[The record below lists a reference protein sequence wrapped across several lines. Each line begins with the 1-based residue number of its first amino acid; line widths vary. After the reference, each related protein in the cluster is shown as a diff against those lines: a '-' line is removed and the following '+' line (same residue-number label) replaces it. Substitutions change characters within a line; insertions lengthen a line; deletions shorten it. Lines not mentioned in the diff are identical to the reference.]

1 MEKEKIDKIIIKL
14 QNEIVKTQKIGE
26 QANSLVR
33 LKEIAKVY
41 RGEDRIIPFSEIAD
55 RIRNEKEETRVMSG
69 FKGLDDLLKG
79 FRPQQLIVVSA
90 LTKSGKTQ
98 FCMDL
103 TCKMREQNPLWF
115 PFEESAEELI
125 RKFLERKEEPPHAF
139 TPENMTGKAIEW
151 LESKIVES
159 IAKYDTKIVF
169 IDQLDFIVSMLGE
182 NHALNVG
189 QTMRDLKGLAKKWN
203 VIIFI
208 ICHLTKTRMDTQ
220 PTLEDL
226 KGSSSIGQ
234 EADTV
239 ILLWRE
245 SKRHN
250 REMVITD
257 NVNVSVQANRRTGK
271 TGNVKMVY
279 ENGKFI
285 EKEWKNYEQEEL
297 ENEFYD
303 EPSNPK
309 NF

>member
-1 MEKEKIDKIIIKL
+1 MEKEKVEAIIRKL
-14 QNEIVKTQKIGE
+14 ENEIVKTQKLGE
-26 QANSLVR
+26 QADSLAR

-41 RGEDRIIPFSEIAD
+41 RGEDKIIPFSEIAD
-55 RIRNEKEETRVMSG
+55 RIRNEKEEHKIMSG
-69 FKGLDDLLKG
+69 FAGLDELLKG

-103 TCKMREQNPLWF
+103 TVRMKDQNCLWF

-125 RKFLERKEEPPHAF
+125 RKFLERGEEPPRAF
-139 TPENMTGKAIEW
+139 TPESMTGNAIEW
-151 LESKIVES
+151 IETKIVES

-169 IDQLDFIVSMLGE
+169 IDQLDFIVPMSRDDHHLRI
-182 NHALNVG
+182 G
-189 QTMRDLKGLAKKWN
+189 QAMRELKSLAKKWN

-208 ICHLTKTRMDTQ
+208 ICHLTKARMDTQ

-245 SKRHN
+245 SKRSKG
-250 REMVITD
+250 EMVISD

-279 ENGKFI
+279 ENGRFI
-285 EKEWKNYEQEEL
+285 EMDWRKSDLEKSDLYDSEQQ
-297 ENEFYD
+297 
-303 EPSNPK
+303 
-309 NF
+309 

>member
-1 MEKEKIDKIIIKL
+1 MEEKEIDNLIAKL
-14 QNEIVKTQKIGE
+14 QNEIVKTQKQGE
-26 QANSLVR
+26 QADSLAR

-41 RGEDRIIPFSEIAD
+41 RGEDRVIGFSEIAE

-69 FKGLDDLLKG
+69 FVGLDSLLKG

-103 TCKMREQNPLWF
+103 TVKMKDQNPLWF

-125 RKFLERKEEPPHAF
+125 RKFLERKEEPPKAF
-139 TPENMTGKAIEW
+139 TPENMTGNAVEW

-169 IDQLDFIVSMLGE
+169 IDQLDFIVPMRGD
-182 NHALNVG
+182 NHALNIG

-245 SKRHN
+245 SKRQ
-250 REMVITD
+250 RGEMVITD

-279 ENGKFI
+279 ENGHFL
-285 EKEWKNYEQEEL
+285 EREWINYQQEEL
-297 ENEFYD
+297 NELYD
-303 EPSNPK
+303 DPK
-309 NF
+309 KFQ